1 MTSITKNVDIDKLD
15 DIANKYKNEYH
26 RATKMKPVDVTSRT
40 YIGSRKEIN
49 DRDWKYKIVDIARIS
64 KYKNIF
70 AEGNVPNWSEEAF
83 VIKKLK
89 SNEPQIITDFKSKKL
104 VGTFYKKDLQKTN

>member
-1 MTSITKNVDIDKLD
+1 
-15 DIANKYKNEYH
+15 
-26 RATKMKPVDVTSRT
+26 MKPVDVTSRT

-49 DRDWKYKIVDIARIS
+49 DGDWKYKIVDIARIS

-89 SNEPQIITDFKSKKL
+89 SNEP
-104 VGTFYKKDLQKTN
+104 